1 MSSDVAENANS
12 KKCRD
17 FGWGFFFT
25 LAAIALLGWLFAT
38 RASFTIGHTHSRFF
52 MQSVSSASSASNF
65 DPKAILIH
73 THWNDPDGEITQGR
87 AYGLRIGSS
96 VFEFDM
102 YYSPRGFE
110 GRLANF

>member
-1 MSSDVAENANS
+1 MSTDLAENESA

-25 LAAIALLGWLFAT
+25 LGSIALLGWLFASS
-38 RASFTIGHTHSRFF
+38 ASFTIGHTHSRFLI
-52 MQSVSSASSASNF
+52 QTVSNASRASKV

-73 THWNDPDGEITQGR
+73 SDWRDPEGEITRGQ

-102 YYSPRGFE
+102 YYAPRGFVGKLE
-110 GRLANF
+110 NF